1 MFKKIRWT
9 IEFVLLY
16 IPYLLIRILPWCLMR
31 AAAWL
36 IGFLLY
42 LLPSVRKLVR
52 ANIKAA
58 MPELSDREVKRIARA
73 CFDNVS
79 WNMTEYIWMVGNEK
93 RIRRCCG
100 LSENTRQELKK
111 LCETETRIIFVT
123 PHFGSWEAAGL
134 MAPFYGG
141 IKIAAIAKPM
151 RNPYLNKFLNS
162 HNRENTPGV
171 QIIFSKGAMR
181 AAIQALKD
189 GYGIGTLIDQ
199 NTRVRDGGEFVNF
212 FGLPV
217 PSSAAPAMLKSY
229 CDQKN
234 IPCQIMVGIALRNKE
249 GKVIGDGRFLSKPF
263 DQYASHKE
271 ILQELMDISEAIIRQ
286 YPEQYLWGYHRF
298 QYIPAEATPE
308 QRRRYPWYACEPG
321 ERFYRKVQEKH
332 TEKNGEIGA

>member
-1 MFKKIRWT
+1 MLKKIRWT

-16 IPYLLIRILPWCLMR
+16 IPYLLIRVMPWPLMR
-31 AAAWL
+31 GGAWL

-42 LLPSVRKLVR
+42 LLPGVRKLVR

-58 MPELSDREVKRIARA
+58 MPELSEKEVKRITRK
-73 CFDNVS
+73 CFDNIT

-100 LSENTRQELKK
+100 LSENVLKELKK
-111 LCETETRIIFVT
+111 FVETKTRVIFVT

-141 IKIAAIAKPM
+141 VPIAAIAKPM

-162 HNRENTPGV
+162 RNRENTPGV
-171 QIIFSKGAMR
+171 HVIFSKGAMR
-181 AAIQALKD
+181 AAIQALKE

-199 NTRVRDGGEFVNF
+199 NTRVRDGGEFVTF

-217 PSSAAPAMLKSY
+217 PSSTAPAMLKSY

-234 IPCQIMVGIALRNKE
+234 IPCQIMVGIALRNEE
-249 GKVIGDGRFLSKPF
+249 GKVIGDGRLLSKPF
-263 DQYASHKE
+263 EEYSSHTE
-271 ILQELMDISEAIIRQ
+271 ILQELMDISEEVIRR

-298 QYIPAEATPE
+298 QYIPKDVTPE
-308 QRRRYPWYACEPG
+308 QRRRYPWYAVEPG
-321 ERFYRKVQEKH
+321 ERFYRKVRDPH
-332 TEKNGEIGA
+332 GETGV